1 MSKSE
6 VKKFNIIAGNGVAQ
20 GDLWEVW
27 KQLKQQAALVKEE
40 GLEVDEGAQLED
52 MENLIKEWADVWYVN
67 TYLGQLLEAFGV
79 DTRGVKDVVCANNA
93 QKYTTSYTYAKES
106 QEVLEEQGV
115 ECYIETTAY
124 EGETYYTVR
133 RNGDNKVMKL
143 KHHERPDL
151 SVFVPPE
158 FK

>member
-1 MSKSE
+1 MSKE
-6 VKKFNIIAGNGVAQ
+6 AVKRFNVVCGNSPSQ
-20 GDLWEVW
+20 GSLYDVW

-40 GLEVDEGAQLED
+40 ALETFDASQEED
-52 MENLIKEWADVWYVN
+52 IQELIDGWADVWFVN

-79 DTRGVKDVVCANNA
+79 DTKGVKDVVCANNA

-106 QEVLEEQGV
+106 QEALEEKGT
-115 ECYIETTAY
+115 ECYIETTVY

-133 RNGDNKVMKL
+133 RNEDNKVMKL

-151 SVFVPPE
+151 SVFVPQE

>member
-1 MSKSE
+1 VSKE
-6 VKKFNIIAGNGVAQ
+6 AVKRFNVVCGNSPSQ
-20 GDLWEVW
+20 GSLYDVW

-40 GLEVDEGAQLED
+40 ALETFDASQEEGIQE
-52 MENLIKEWADVWYVN
+52 LIDGWADVWYVN

-79 DTRGVKDVVCANNA
+79 DTKGVKDVVCANNA

-106 QEVLEEQGV
+106 QEALEEKGT
-115 ECYIETTAY
+115 ECYIETTVY

-133 RNGDNKVMKL
+133 RNEDQKVMKL

-151 SVFVPPE
+151 SVFVPQE

>member
-1 MSKSE
+1 MSKE
-6 VKKFNIIAGNGVAQ
+6 AVKRFNVVCGNSPSQ
-20 GDLWEVW
+20 GSLYDVW

-40 GLEVDEGAQLED
+40 ALETFDASQEED
-52 MENLIKEWADVWYVN
+52 IQELIDGWADVWYVN

-79 DTRGVKDVVCANNA
+79 DTKGVKDVVCANNA

-106 QEVLEEQGV
+106 QEALEEKGT
-115 ECYIETTAY
+115 ECYIETTVY

-133 RNGDNKVMKL
+133 RNEDNKVMKL

-151 SVFVPPE
+151 SVFVPHE

>member
-1 MSKSE
+1 MSKKL
-6 VKKFNIIAGNGVAQ
+6 VQVFNVVCGNSPSQ
-20 GDLWEVW
+20 GSLYDVW

-40 GLEVDEGAQLED
+40 ALETFDASQEED
-52 MENLIKEWADVWYVN
+52 IQELIDGWADVWYVN

-79 DTRGVKDVVCANNA
+79 DTKGVKDVVCANNA

-106 QEVLEEQGV
+106 QEALEEKGT
-115 ECYIETTAY
+115 ECYIETTVY

-133 RNGDNKVMKL
+133 RNEDNKVMKL

-151 SVFVPPE
+151 SVFVPQE

>member
-1 MSKSE
+1 MSKSS
-6 VKKFNIIAGNGVAQ
+6 VKAFNVIAGNGVVQ
-20 GDLWEVW
+20 GELWEVW

-40 GLEVDEGAQLED
+40 GVEADDAAQAED
-52 MENLIKEWADVWYVN
+52 IVELIDAYCDVWYVN
-67 TYLGQLLEAFGV
+67 TYLGQLLEAYGV
-79 DTRGVKDVVCANNA
+79 DVKGAIEAVCSNNS

-106 QEVLEEQGV
+106 QEALEERGT
-115 ECYIETTAY
+115 ECYIETTVY

-133 RNGDNKVMKL
+133 RNEDNKVMKL

-151 SVFVPPE
+151 SVFVPQE

>member
-1 MSKSE
+1 MSKE
-6 VKKFNIIAGNGVAQ
+6 AVKRFNVVCGNSPSQ
-20 GDLWEVW
+20 GSLYDVW

-40 GLEVDEGAQLED
+40 ALETFDASQEED
-52 MENLIKEWADVWYVN
+52 IQELIDGWADVWYVN

-79 DTRGVKDVVCANNA
+79 DTKGVKDVVCANNA

-106 QEVLEEQGV
+106 QEALEEKGV
-115 ECYIETTAY
+115 ECYIETTVY

-133 RNGDNKVMKL
+133 RNEDQKVMKL

-151 SVFVPPE
+151 SVFVPQE

>member
-1 MSKSE
+1 MSKE
-6 VKKFNIIAGNGVAQ
+6 AVKRFNVVCGNSPSQ
-20 GDLWEVW
+20 GSLYDVW
-27 KQLKQQAALVKEE
+27 KQLKQQVSLVKEE
-40 GLEVDEGAQLED
+40 ALETFDASQAED
-52 MENLIKEWADVWYVN
+52 IQELIDGWADVWYVN

-79 DTRGVKDVVCANNA
+79 DTKGVKDVVCANNA

-106 QEVLEEQGV
+106 QEALEDKGI
-115 ECYIETTAY
+115 ECYIETTVY

-133 RNGDNKVMKL
+133 RNEDQKVMKL

-151 SVFVPPE
+151 SVFVPHE

>member
-1 MSKSE
+1 MSKKS
-6 VKKFNIIAGNGVAQ
+6 VQVFNIVCGNAPSQ

-27 KQLKQQAALVKEE
+27 KQLKQQASLVKEE
-40 GLEVDEGAQLED
+40 ALETFDASQAED
-52 MENLIKEWADVWYVN
+52 FQELIDGWADVWYVN

-79 DTRGVKDVVCANNA
+79 DTKGVKDVVCANNA

-106 QEVLEEQGV
+106 QEALEEKGT
-115 ECYIETTAY
+115 ECYIETTVY

-133 RNGDNKVMKL
+133 RNEDNKVMKL
-143 KHHERPDL
+143 KYHERPDL
-151 SVFVPPE
+151 SVFVPQE

>member
-1 MSKSE
+1 MSKSS
-6 VKKFNIIAGNGVAQ
+6 VKAFNVIAGNGVVQ
-20 GDLWEVW
+20 GELWEVW

-40 GLEVDEGAQLED
+40 ALETFEASQEED
-52 MENLIKEWADVWYVN
+52 IQELIDGWADVWYVN

-79 DTRGVKDVVCANNA
+79 DTKGVKDVVCANNA

-106 QEVLEEQGV
+106 QEALEEKGI
-115 ECYIETTAY
+115 ECYIETTVY

-133 RNGDNKVMKL
+133 RNEDNKVQKL
-143 KHHERPDL
+143 KYHIRPELDKYI
-151 SVFVPPE
+151 PDE

>member
-1 MSKSE
+1 MSKE
-6 VKKFNIIAGNGVAQ
+6 LVKRFNVVCGNSPSQ
-20 GDLWEVW
+20 GSLYDVW

-79 DTRGVKDVVCANNA
+79 DTKGVKGVVCANNA

-106 QEVLEEQGV
+106 QEALEEKGT

-133 RNGDNKVMKL
+133 RNEDQKVMKL

-151 SVFVPPE
+151 SVFVPQE

>member
-1 MSKSE
+1 MSKE
-6 VKKFNIIAGNGVAQ
+6 LVKRFNVVCGNSPSQ

-40 GLEVDEGAQLED
+40 ALETFEASQEED
-52 MENLIKEWADVWYVN
+52 IQELIDGWADVWYVN

-79 DTRGVKDVVCANNA
+79 DIKGVKDVVCANNA

-106 QEVLEEQGV
+106 QEALEEKGT
-115 ECYIETTAY
+115 ECYIETTVY

-133 RNGDNKVMKL
+133 RNEDNKVMKL

-151 SVFVPPE
+151 SVFVPQE

>member
-1 MSKSE
+1 MSKE
-6 VKKFNIIAGNGVAQ
+6 AVKRFNIVCGNAPSQ

-27 KQLKQQAALVKEE
+27 KQLKQQASLVKEE

-79 DTRGVKDVVCANNA
+79 DTKGVKDVVCANNA

-106 QEVLEEQGV
+106 QEALEDKGTA
-115 ECYIETTAY
+115 CYIETTVY

-133 RNGDNKVMKL
+133 RNEDQKVMKL

-151 SVFVPPE
+151 SVFVPQE

>member
-1 MSKSE
+1 MSKE
-6 VKKFNIIAGNGVAQ
+6 AVKRFNVVCGNSPSQ
-20 GDLWEVW
+20 GSLYDVW

-40 GLEVDEGAQLED
+40 ALETFDASQEED
-52 MENLIKEWADVWYVN
+52 IQELIDGWADVWYVN

-79 DTRGVKDVVCANNA
+79 DTKGVKDVVCANNA

-106 QEVLEEQGV
+106 QEALEEKGT
-115 ECYIETTAY
+115 ECYIETTVY

-133 RNGDNKVMKL
+133 RNEDQKVMKL

-151 SVFVPPE
+151 SVFVPQE

>member
-1 MSKSE
+1 MSKE
-6 VKKFNIIAGNGVAQ
+6 AVKRFNVVCGNSPAQ
-20 GDLWEVW
+20 GSLYDVW
-27 KQLKQQAALVKEE
+27 KQLKQQASLVKEE
-40 GLEVDEGAQLED
+40 ALETFDASQAED
-52 MENLIKEWADVWYVN
+52 IQELIDGWADVWYVN

-79 DTRGVKDVVCANNA
+79 DTKGVKDVVCANNA

-106 QEVLEEQGV
+106 QEALEDKGT
-115 ECYIETTAY
+115 ECYIETTVY

-133 RNGDNKVMKL
+133 RNEDNKVMKL

-151 SVFVPPE
+151 SVFVPQE

>member
-1 MSKSE
+1 MSKE
-6 VKKFNIIAGNGVAQ
+6 AVKRFNVVCGNSPSQ
-20 GDLWEVW
+20 GSLYDVW

-40 GLEVDEGAQLED
+40 ALETFDASQAED
-52 MENLIKEWADVWYVN
+52 IQELIDGWADVWYVN

-79 DTRGVKDVVCANNA
+79 DTKCVKDVVCANNA

-106 QEVLEEQGV
+106 QEALEEKGV
-115 ECYIETTAY
+115 ECYIETTVY

-133 RNGDNKVMKL
+133 RNEDQKVMKL

-151 SVFVPPE
+151 SVFVPQE

>member
-1 MSKSE
+1 MSKE
-6 VKKFNIIAGNGVAQ
+6 AVKRFNVVCGNSPSQ

-40 GLEVDEGAQLED
+40 ALETFEASQEED
-52 MENLIKEWADVWYVN
+52 IQELIDGWADVWFVN

-79 DTRGVKDVVCANNA
+79 DTKGVKDVVCANNA

-106 QEVLEEQGV
+106 QEALEEKGT
-115 ECYIETTAY
+115 ECYIETTVY

-133 RNGDNKVMKL
+133 RNEDNKVMKL

-151 SVFVPPE
+151 SVFVPSE

>member
-1 MSKSE
+1 MSKE
-6 VKKFNIIAGNGVAQ
+6 LVKRFNVVCGNSPSQ
-20 GDLWEVW
+20 GSLYDVW

-40 GLEVDEGAQLED
+40 ALETFEASQEED
-52 MENLIKEWADVWYVN
+52 IQELIDGWADTWFVN

-79 DTRGVKDVVCANNA
+79 DTKGVKDVVCANNA

-106 QEVLEEQGV
+106 QEALEEKGTD
-115 ECYIETTAY
+115 CYIETTVY
-124 EGETYYTVR
+124 GGETYYTVR
-133 RNGDNKVMKL
+133 RNEDNKVMKL

-151 SVFVPPE
+151 SVFVPQE

>member
-1 MSKSE
+1 MSKE
-6 VKKFNIIAGNGVAQ
+6 AVKRFNVVCGNSPSQ
-20 GDLWEVW
+20 GSLYDVW

-40 GLEVDEGAQLED
+40 ALETFEASQEED
-52 MENLIKEWADVWYVN
+52 IQELIDGWADVWYVN

-79 DTRGVKDVVCANNA
+79 DTKGVKDVVCSNNS

-106 QEVLEEQGV
+106 QEALEEKGT
-115 ECYIETTAY
+115 ECYIETTVY

-133 RNGDNKVMKL
+133 RNEDNKVMKL

-151 SVFVPPE
+151 SVFVPQE